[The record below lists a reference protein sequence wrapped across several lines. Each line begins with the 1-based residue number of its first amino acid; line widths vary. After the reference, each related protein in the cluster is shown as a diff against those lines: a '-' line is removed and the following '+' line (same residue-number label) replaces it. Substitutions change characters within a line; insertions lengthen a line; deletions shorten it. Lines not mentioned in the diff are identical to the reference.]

1 MKLDHQSACEWSDA
15 VARSLTSVLPDDEFA
30 SIASHLNEC
39 SECRVLAEGS
49 ENNKIADGLLDLDQS
64 RKSMPDDLSIPVTK
78 LNSVLADYE
87 ILNEIGRGGMGVV
100 YRAWQIKLER
110 PVALKVLPGIVSAV
124 RPESAAR
131 FRREAALAAQLKHSN
146 IISIYDCGQVDGT
159 FYYAMELIQGRSVAD
174 VIKSLR
180 ERMKNDTPTSR
191 TSIQVSAET
200 SSGSGDDTENPVD
213 AILDNTIA
221 MGSSLS
227 RPLLSKS
234 YFRYVA
240 ERIAEVAEA
249 LHYAH
254 SNGVIHRDIKPS
266 NLLIAPD
273 GRFMIA
279 DFGLAVR
286 PDTVSSMTRHDV
298 VGTYRYMS
306 PESVDKTRGK
316 LDHRA
321 DIYALGATI
330 YELLTLRPML
340 SATQDQEVLLD
351 ILNQDPAP
359 PRRLSRNVP
368 RELDLICM
376 KAAAK
381 APTERYESAKDLADD
396 INRWLLDLPIAAKR
410 PSVLSRLVKF
420 VRRHRIAVATMT
432 TIVLA
437 LSIAG
442 YMSNSAYRAKLGA
455 EQLMRDTRE
464 QRVERSLF
472 DALCN
477 FKAGRTD
484 AAIHEISAL
493 AEAYPNKIGPS
504 LAYATILMQLD
515 RDAEAVKIARDAA
528 KKYPKCRAAQK
539 LIAAMT
545 TDPKNRSGA
554 SLMSLHEAAPDLT
567 ESADA
572 LFLQALVE
580 SNTEQAT
587 GILNIALNRNPNH
600 VPSVALRCLLLNDH
614 REYDSMLRDANRV
627 ISFRSDWSFG
637 YGQRATALYALG
649 QWQDARRSFDRAIAL
664 DHNQAL
670 WLVGRSKVNL
680 VFNDIQDAM
689 NDASRALA
697 LDSEFDPAYL
707 ARALAHTVAREFDGA
722 LTDFGILIDRNPNV
736 GHYYYRRSQAYRR
749 AGLLNEE
756 LADLKTAAALDPQ
769 RVDIFMQSGESHLI
783 LRDYEQAID
792 SYSRALELQPNNRRV
807 QFRRAMA
814 YELAGRSR
822 QALSDYEEL
831 SVVPHPLQDY
841 AHLARFLLLT
851 KLGRTDQAESAIAAI
866 VGANDDWVVCLRR
879 YFEKSMS
886 REELLACAQ
895 GRPQHCEANYYIAR
909 AELLASKVDAAIVS
923 LRNCIALDSGGI
935 LEAELARLL
944 VKDLTRPMGIDQSG
958 SRAAVPSD

>member
-1 MKLDHQSACEWSDA
+1 MKEGHKTVCEWSEA

-39 SECRVLAEGS
+39 SECRILAEGGED
-49 ENNKIADGLLDLDQS
+49 ENITDGLRDLDQS
-64 RKSMPDDLSIPVTK
+64 RKSMPHDLSIPVTK
-78 LNSVLADYE
+78 LNSVLTDYE

-100 YRAWQIKLER
+100 YRAWQIELER
-110 PVALKVLPGIVSAV
+110 PVALKILPGIISAV
-124 RPESAAR
+124 RSESAAR

-174 VIKSLR
+174 VIQSLR
-180 ERMKNDTPTSR
+180 LRMKKDSPESR
-191 TSIQVSAET
+191 TSIQISA
-200 SSGSGDDTENPVD
+200 DTHGGPPSDVGNPID
-213 AILDNTIA
+213 AILKNAIA
-221 MGSSLS
+221 AGSSLS

-286 PDTVSSMTRHDV
+286 PDAGSSMTRQDL

-306 PESVDKTRGK
+306 PESVDKTRGR

-321 DIYALGATI
+321 DIYALGATL

-340 SATQDQEVLLD
+340 SGTEDQEVLLD

-359 PRRLSRNVP
+359 PRRISRHVP

-381 APTERYESAKDLADD
+381 TPSERYESAKELADD
-396 INRWLLDLPIAAKR
+396 LNRWLLDLPIAARK
-410 PSVLSRLVKF
+410 PSALSRSIKF
-420 VRRHRIAVATMT
+420 VRRHRVAVATIT
-432 TIVLA
+432 TIILA

-442 YMSNSAYRAKLGA
+442 YVSNDAYRARLGA
-455 EQLMRDTRE
+455 EQLVRDTRE

-472 DALCN
+472 DALHN
-477 FKAGRTD
+477 FKAGRTN

-493 AEAYPNKIGPS
+493 AEAYPNKIAPS
-504 LAYATILMQLD
+504 LAYATILFQLD
-515 RDAEAVKIARDAA
+515 RDDEAVKIARDVA

-539 LIAAMT
+539 LLTGIA
-545 TDPKNRSGA
+545 TDPENRSGTNLT
-554 SLMSLHEAAPDLT
+554 SSHEGTPDST

-580 SNTEQAT
+580 SNKKQAT
-587 GILNIALNRNPNH
+587 DLLNIALDRDPNH
-600 VPSVALRCLLLNDH
+600 VPSMALRCLLLNDH
-614 REYDSMLRDANRV
+614 REYDSMLRDADRV
-627 ISFRSDWSFG
+627 IRFRSDWSFG
-637 YGQRATALYALG
+637 YGQRAMALHELG
-649 QWQDARRSFDRAIAL
+649 QWQDAKRSFDRAIAL
-664 DHNQAL
+664 DHSQIL

-680 VFNDIQDAM
+680 VFSNTQGAM
-689 NDASRALA
+689 DDASRALA
-697 LDSEFDPAYL
+697 LDSNFDPAYL
-707 ARALAHTVAREFDGA
+707 ARAMARSLARDFDGA
-722 LTDFGILIDRNPNV
+722 LADFGILIDRNPDA
-736 GHYYYRRSQAYRR
+736 GKYYYRRSQTYRQ
-749 AGLLNEE
+749 AGLLDEE

-783 LRDYEQAID
+783 LHDYEQAID
-792 SYSRALELQPNNRRV
+792 SYSRAIELQPNNRRV
-807 QFRRAMA
+807 RFRRAMA
-814 YELAGRSR
+814 FELAGQSR
-822 QALSDYEEL
+822 QALSDYDEL
-831 SVVPHPLQDY
+831 GTVPHPLQDY
-841 AHLARFLLLT
+841 ANLARFMLLT
-851 KLGRTDQAESAIAAI
+851 KLGRTDQAESAIIAI
-866 VGANDDWVVCLRR
+866 AGDEDDWVVCLRR
-879 YFEKSMS
+879 FFEKSLS
-886 REELLACAQ
+886 REELLARAQ
-895 GRPQHCEANYYIAR
+895 GRPQRCEANYYIAR
-909 AELLASKVDAAIVS
+909 AELLAGKNDAAIES
-923 LRNCIALDSGGI
+923 LRNCIALNPGGT
-935 LEAELARLL
+935 LEAEFARLL
-944 VKDLTRPMGIDQSG
+944 IKYLKRPRGIDQSASG
-958 SRAAVPSD
+958 AAAPSD